1 MRVALK
7 EETQM
12 KKRII
17 ITALSVMLASSSIIP
32 AYAAEP
38 MKWNIDPNTYNAKEY
53 GGINW
58 MLAESLAATKV
69 WAEGYR
75 EQLAAIT
82 ADMDK
87 FEAIVKIVCDTITYD
102 ESYATLVDNYTYRD
116 GKGVCEDYARS
127 VMALCQVAGIPCT
140 YETGYAYGYA
150 HGWNKVTLSGVDYYS
165 DITSY
170 DKLGDTALKL
180 SATLW
185 SDHEY
190 RSSITEMD
198 INTVANSFNTTY
210 TDGGNMPDPGSNL
223 KKMIGKSGKVVYV
236 TKEDS
241 EAFANNTITAA
252 ELIAKY
258 PDLG

>member
-1 MRVALK
+1 
-7 EETQM
+7 M

-75 EQLAAIT
+75 EQLTVIT
-82 ADMDK
+82 ADRDK

-150 HGWNKVTLSGVDYYS
+150 HGWNKVTLNGTDYYS

-170 DKLGDTALKL
+170 DKLGDASLKM
-180 SATLW
+180 STTVW
-185 SDHEY
+185 SDHVY

-198 INTVANSFNTTY
+198 VNTVANSFNTTY

-223 KKMIGKSGKVVYV
+223 VKMIGRSGKTVFVS
-236 TKEDS
+236 KEDGD
-241 EAFANNTITAA
+241 ALDNNTITVE

>member
-1 MRVALK
+1 
-7 EETQM
+7 M
-12 KKRII
+12 KKRNI
-17 ITALSVMLASSSIIP
+17 ITALSVLLATSSIIP

-38 MKWNIDPNTYNAKEY
+38 MKWNINPATYNAKEH

-75 EQLAAIT
+75 EQLTVIT
-82 ADMDK
+82 ADRDK

-127 VMALCQVAGIPCT
+127 IMALCQVAGIPCT

-198 INTVANSFNTTY
+198 VNTVANSFNTTY

-223 KKMIGKSGKVVYV
+223 KKMIGRSGKVVYV

>member
-1 MRVALK
+1 
-7 EETQM
+7 M

-17 ITALSVMLASSSIIP
+17 ITALSVILASSSIIP

-75 EQLAAIT
+75 EQLTVIT
-82 ADMDK
+82 ADRDK

-127 VMALCQVAGIPCT
+127 IMALCQVAGIPCT
-140 YETGYAYGYA
+140 FETGYAYGYA
-150 HGWNKVTLSGVDYYS
+150 HAWNKVTLSGVDYYS

-170 DKLGDTALKL
+170 DKLGDTAFKL

-185 SDHEY
+185 SDHVY

-198 INTVANSFNTTY
+198 VNTVANSFNTTY

-241 EAFANNTITAA
+241 EAFANNTITDA
-252 ELIAKY
+252 ELVAKY
-258 PDLG
+258 PDLE

>member
-1 MRVALK
+1 
-7 EETQM
+7 M

-82 ADMDK
+82 ADIDK

-198 INTVANSFNTTY
+198 VNTVANSFNTTY

>member
-1 MRVALK
+1 
-7 EETQM
+7 M

-75 EQLAAIT
+75 EQLTVIT

-102 ESYATLVDNYTYRD
+102 KSYATLVDNYTYRD

-127 VMALCQVAGIPCT
+127 IMALCQVAGIPCT

-170 DKLGDTALKL
+170 DKLGDTAFKL

-198 INTVANSFNTTY
+198 ANTVDNSFNTTY

-223 KKMIGKSGKVVYV
+223 VKMIGRSGKTVFIS
-236 TKEDS
+236 KEDGD
-241 EAFANNTITAA
+241 ALDNNTITVD

>member
-1 MRVALK
+1 
-7 EETQM
+7 M

-75 EQLAAIT
+75 EQLT
-82 ADMDK
+82 GLTTDMDK
-87 FEAIVKIVCDTITYD
+87 VDAIVKIVCDTITYD

-150 HGWNKVTLSGVDYYS
+150 HGWNKVTLNGTDYYS

-170 DKLGDTALKL
+170 DKLGDASLKM
-180 SATLW
+180 STTVW
-185 SDHEY
+185 SDHVY

-198 INTVANSFNTTY
+198 VNTVANSFNTTY

-223 KKMIGKSGKVVYV
+223 VKMIGRSGKTVFVS
-236 TKEDS
+236 KEDGD
-241 EAFANNTITAA
+241 ALDNNTITVE

>member
-1 MRVALK
+1 
-7 EETQM
+7 
-12 KKRII
+12 
-17 ITALSVMLASSSIIP
+17 
-32 AYAAEP
+32 
-38 MKWNIDPNTYNAKEY
+38 
-53 GGINW
+53 
-58 MLAESLAATKV
+58 
-69 WAEGYR
+69 
-75 EQLAAIT
+75 
-82 ADMDK
+82 
-87 FEAIVKIVCDTITYD
+87 
-102 ESYATLVDNYTYRD
+102 
-116 GKGVCEDYARS
+116 
-127 VMALCQVAGIPCT
+127 MALCQVAGIPCT